1 MPASPPCPGR
11 GEDCKPA
18 SSSAPAG
25 LRSLHRRP
33 FTRRAPFPSPTPMSR
48 TADLFDADDDDTPP
62 AAPAGFSP
70 DAPLATRMRPR
81 TLDEYVGQSHL
92 LAPGRLLRRAIEAD
106 RLASAIFHGPPGVG
120 KTSLAEV
127 IARTTRATFERLSG
141 VESSVADIRRVVA
154 AAHARRQRDPAAR
167 TVLFVDEI
175 HRWNRAQQDA
185 LLPDVERGTI
195 RLLGATTENPLF
207 AINGPL
213 VSRSQIFQ
221 LEPLTI
227 EELETVMRHALAD
240 AERGLGKTSAVL
252 DPDASRH
259 LAVISD
265 GDARK
270 CLNALEIAVLSTPPA
285 PDDTVRVTLAAAEES
300 IQRKAIVYDR
310 AGDGHYDTAS
320 ALIKSIRGS
329 DPDAALYWIAK
340 MLHAG
345 EDPRF
350 IARRLVIS
358 AAEDIGLADPQALL
372 LAEAAHRALEFVGLP
387 EGRIP
392 LYEAAVYLATAPKSN
407 RAYAAG
413 EAAAEDV
420 RNGRTLAVPR
430 HLRSTGHK
438 QAKERLGHGAD
449 YQYSHDAPDAYVPQA
464 YLPEGRRYY
473 EPSDRGHEK
482 RIGERLAWWRA
493 RFEEAN
499 PSPDAPVLPE
509 EPR

>member
-1 MPASPPCPGR
+1 M
-11 GEDCKPA
+11 
-18 SSSAPAG
+18 SAA
-25 LRSLHRRP
+25 
-33 FTRRAPFPSPTPMSR
+33 TD
-48 TADLFDADDDDTPP
+48 DLFAADPSTP
-62 AAPAGFSP
+62 AAFPP

-92 LAPGRLLRRAIEAD
+92 LGPGRLLRRAIEAD

-154 AAHARRQRDPAAR
+154 AAGARVALGRGGR

-227 EELETVMRHALAD
+227 AELEAVIARALAD
-240 AERGLGKTSAVL
+240 SERGLGKTPATL
-252 DPDASRH
+252 DADAARH

-270 CLNALEIAVLSTPPA
+270 CLNALEIAVLSTPP
-285 PDDTVRVTLAAAEES
+285 DDADNGRVHITLAAAEES

-310 AGDGHYDTAS
+310 SGDGHYDTAS

-329 DPDAALYWIAK
+329 DPDAALYWLAK

-358 AAEDIGLADPQALL
+358 AAEDIGLADPQALI

-420 RNGRTLAVPR
+420 KAGRTLAVPR

-438 QAKERLGHGAD
+438 HAKTRLGHGAD

-482 RIGERLAWWRA
+482 RIAERLAYWRA

-499 PSPDAPVLPE
+499 GVSP
-509 EPR
+509 PRGDPAAGG

>member
-1 MPASPPCPGR
+1 M
-11 GEDCKPA
+11 
-18 SSSAPAG
+18 SSNH
-25 LRSLHRRP
+25 RS
-33 FTRRAPFPSPTPMSR
+33 SPT
-48 TADLFDADDDDTPP
+48 ADDLFAADHGPPSDAPLPP
-62 AAPAGFSP
+62 D

-106 RLASAIFHGPPGVG
+106 RLVSAIFHGPPGVG

-127 IARTTRATFERLSG
+127 IARTTRASFERLSG
-141 VESSVADIRRVVA
+141 VESAVADIRRVVA
-154 AAHARRQRDPAAR
+154 AAGARLAHNPAAR

-227 EELETVMRHALAD
+227 EELEDVMRRALAD
-240 AERGLGKTSAVL
+240 PARGLGKTPATL
-252 DPDASRH
+252 DADAARH
-259 LAVISD
+259 LAVIAD

-270 CLNALEIAVLSTPPA
+270 CLNALEIAVLSTLPDA
-285 PDDTVRVTLAAAEES
+285 PGDDDGGTTVHVTLAAAEES

-329 DPDAALYWIAK
+329 DPDATLYWLAK

-413 EAAAEDV
+413 EAAAADV
-420 RNGRTLAVPR
+420 KSGRTLAVPR

-438 QAKERLGHGAD
+438 LARERLGHGAD
-449 YQYSHDAPDAYVPQA
+449 YQYAHDAPDAYVPQA

-482 RIGERLAWWRA
+482 RIAERLSYWRA
-493 RFEEAN
+493 RFEE
-499 PSPDAPVLPE
+499 E
-509 EPR
+509 EAGNK